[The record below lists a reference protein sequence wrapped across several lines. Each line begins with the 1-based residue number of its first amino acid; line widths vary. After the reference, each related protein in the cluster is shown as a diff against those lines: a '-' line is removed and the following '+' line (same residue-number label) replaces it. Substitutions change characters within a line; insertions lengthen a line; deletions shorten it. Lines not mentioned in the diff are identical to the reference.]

1 MNEFESM
8 SQAIE
13 QKFEEDV
20 EFRKLLHENISKIY
34 NENNL
39 DMLKL
44 EHLEQSFTKELAVQ
58 AKKDVVSVKFYWWGY
73 VIRFPEPVMKDL
85 NNAGDITTKVLDMMV
100 FVPGLN
106 AVAPIAAAYVALE
119 FAMMKGMDK
128 GKGVGLGSSWVTP
141 GVFIPA
147 PL

>member
-8 SQAIE
+8 SQAMG

-34 NENNL
+34 KENNL

-44 EHLEQSFTKELAVQ
+44 EHIEQSFKKELAVQ
-58 AKKDVVSVKFYWWGY
+58 AKKDVVSFKGYWWGY
-73 VIRFPEPVMKDL
+73 IIRFPEPVMNDL
-85 NNAGDITTKVLDMMV
+85 NTVGDITIAVGGMIAAIPPLA
-100 FVPGLN
+100 P
-106 AVAPIAAAYVALE
+106 VAPLIAAYVALE
-119 FAMMKGMDK
+119 FTLMKSMDK